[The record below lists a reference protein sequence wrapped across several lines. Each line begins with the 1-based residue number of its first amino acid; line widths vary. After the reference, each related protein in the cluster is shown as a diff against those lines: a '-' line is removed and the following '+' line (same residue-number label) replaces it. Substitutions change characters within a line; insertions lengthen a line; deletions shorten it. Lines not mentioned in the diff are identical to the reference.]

1 MEKQKPLKEK
11 VSLSIDS
18 DIIKSCR
25 TLADKDDRS
34 LSQYV
39 NRVLREHLRE
49 INPSPYGTPIKKR
62 IFHKWHCC
70 FTVIDSRHVSSHK
83 KPHPSDGSVRSGTDG
98 VHCSFHFFITQQ
110 VLSSQSG
117 TFPA

>member
-11 VSLSIDS
+11 VSFSLDS

-25 TLADKDDRS
+25 ALADKDDRY

-49 INPSPYGTPIKKR
+49 IDPTPYGTP
-62 IFHKWHCC
+62 
-70 FTVIDSRHVSSHK
+70 VNAD
-83 KPHPSDGSVRSGTDG
+83 D
-98 VHCSFHFFITQQ
+98 
-110 VLSSQSG
+110 LS
-117 TFPA
+117 